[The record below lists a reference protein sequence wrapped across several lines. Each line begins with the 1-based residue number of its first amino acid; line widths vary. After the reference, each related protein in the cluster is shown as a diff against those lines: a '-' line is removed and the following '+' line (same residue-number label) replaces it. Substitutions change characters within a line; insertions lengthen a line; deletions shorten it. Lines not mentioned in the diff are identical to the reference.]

1 MRTIVMIVVVG
12 LTAGCG
18 GEKPAGRSDPPPLS
32 RGEAEAKDVFRAA
45 NEFLVAAKAGDWEKA
60 GAVSEVPFLV
70 GDWAAPRPVG
80 DRAALAAQ
88 LKQNA
93 EGLFGEDGS
102 FEPRAQQATPLR
114 AGNPPTLVARE
125 VTDNWPATLA
135 RWAAVTGPDVHLTAT
150 GDTLNSAPVRLLV
163 RVRGGKAA
171 VVGMV
176 RVPSVPLNVDA
187 P

>member
-1 MRTIVMIVVVG
+1 MRTVVMIFVVG

-18 GEKPAGRSDPPPLS
+18 GEKPAGRSDPLPLA
-32 RGEAEAKDVFRAA
+32 RVEAEAKDVFRAA
-45 NEFLVAAKAGDWEKA
+45 NEFLTAAKVGDWEKA
-60 GAVSEVPFLV
+60 VTVSEVPFLV
-70 GDWAAPRPVG
+70 GDWAAPKSVG

-93 EGLFGEDGS
+93 DGLFGADGS

-114 AGNPPTLVARE
+114 ADNPPTLVARE
-125 VTDNWPATLA
+125 VTDNWPATFA
-135 RWAAVTGPDVHLTAT
+135 RWAAVTGPDVQLAAT
-150 GDTLNSAPVRLLV
+150 GDTLNTAPVRLLV

-171 VVGMV
+171 VAGMV
-176 RVPSVPLNVDA
+176 RVPSVPLDVGT